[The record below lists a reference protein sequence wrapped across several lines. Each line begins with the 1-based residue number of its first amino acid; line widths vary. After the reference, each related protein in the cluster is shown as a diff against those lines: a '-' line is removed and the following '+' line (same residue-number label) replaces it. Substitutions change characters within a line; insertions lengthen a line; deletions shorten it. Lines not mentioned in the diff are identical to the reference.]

1 MDSLLLTIKLRAAQ
15 FHLTDMKW
23 PRWPASLNSRRC
35 SELTAGEAALAW
47 GAPWGAL
54 RPQAG
59 RAHEGMVGQRALE
72 HGTRALGVTAHS

>member
-1 MDSLLLTIKLRAAQ
+1 M
-15 FHLTDMKW
+15 
-23 PRWPASLNSRRC
+23 
-35 SELTAGEAALAW
+35 TAGEAALAW

-59 RAHEGMVGQRALE
+59 RAHKGMVGQRALE